1 MTGSSEKM
9 LRAGLLGLLLLLIG
23 GCGVNNIPS
32 YDESADAA
40 WSDVLNQ
47 YQRRAELVPNLV
59 STVKGYAA
67 HEQET
72 LQAVVEARSR
82 ASGMQLPNDIQSNP
96 ELMAQFQASQ
106 DALSSALSRLLV
118 VVERYPDLKAS
129 QNFLSL
135 QSQLEGTEN
144 RIAVA
149 RRDYINAV
157 KTYNTELRTYPGK
170 WWHSLLYAELE
181 PRANF
186 TASEEMQQPPK
197 VEFQ

>member
-1 MTGSSEKM
+1 MTRSIEKV
-9 LRAGLLGLLLLLIG
+9 LLAGLLGFALLVLG

-32 YDESADAA
+32 YDESANAA
-40 WSDVLNQ
+40 WSEVLNQ
-47 YQRRAELVPNLV
+47 YQRRAELIPNLV

-72 LQAVVEARSR
+72 LQAVVEARSK
-82 ASGMQLPNDIQSNP
+82 ATSMQLPNDIQSNP
-96 ELMAQFQASQ
+96 EMLKQFQANQ
-106 DALSSALSRLLV
+106 DALSSALSRLMV

-170 WWHSLLYAELE
+170 WWHSMLYAELE

-186 TASEEMQQPPK
+186 APAEDVQQVPT
-197 VEFQ
+197 VEF

>member
-1 MTGSSEKM
+1 MSSSMEKV
-9 LRAGLLGLLLLLIG
+9 LLAGLLGFALLVLG

-32 YDESADAA
+32 YDESANAA
-40 WSDVLNQ
+40 WSEVLNQ
-47 YQRRAELVPNLV
+47 YQRRAELIPNLV

-72 LQAVVEARSR
+72 LQAVVEARSK
-82 ASGMQLPNDIQSNP
+82 ATSMQLPNDIQSNP
-96 ELMAQFQASQ
+96 EMLKQFQANQ
-106 DALSSALSRLLV
+106 DALSSALSRLMV

-135 QSQLEGTEN
+135 QSHLEGTEN

-157 KTYNTELRTYPGK
+157 KVYNTELRTYPGK
-170 WWHSLLYAELE
+170 WWHSMLYAELE

-186 TASEEMQQPPK
+186 TPPEEVQQVPK
-197 VEFQ
+197 VEF

>member
-1 MTGSSEKM
+1 MNGQNEK
-9 LRAGLLGLLLLLIG
+9 LLLAGLLGFALLVLG

-40 WSDVLNQ
+40 WSEVLNQ

-59 STVKGYAA
+59 ATVKGYAA

-72 LQAVVEARSR
+72 LQAVVDARSK
-82 ASGMQLPNDIQSNP
+82 ATSMQLPNDIQSNP
-96 ELMAQFQASQ
+96 EIMAEFQASQ

-135 QSQLEGTEN
+135 QSQLEGSEN

-186 TASEEMQQPPK
+186 AAAEEVQQVPK